1 MASAADTNP
10 AGTSPASA
18 GPVSTGPVSTSP
30 ASTGPAGSPESPP
43 SAAPPPERITVEQV
57 AQVAHLARLEVT
69 PQQQAIFAEQ
79 LSEVLAYGQEMNAL
93 DLDNISPTSHPL
105 PLSNVLREDVVG
117 EVSAR
122 EEILAEAPDSESDQ
136 FSVPPVLEAS

>member
-69 PQQQAIFAEQ
+69 PQQQAI
-79 LSEVLAYGQEMNAL
+79 
-93 DLDNISPTSHPL
+93 L
-105 PLSNVLREDVVG
+105 PNSCQRSWLMDR
-117 EVSAR
+117 R
-122 EEILAEAPDSESDQ
+122 
-136 FSVPPVLEAS
+136 